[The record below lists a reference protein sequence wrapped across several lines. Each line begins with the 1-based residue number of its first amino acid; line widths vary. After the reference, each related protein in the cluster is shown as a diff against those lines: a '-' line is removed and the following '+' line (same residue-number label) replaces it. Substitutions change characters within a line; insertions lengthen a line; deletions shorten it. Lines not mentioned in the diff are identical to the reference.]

1 MGFLLTPLLLTTLLV
16 AVAVF
21 LLDALTAVVAHRT
34 LAALL
39 KLFLVLLGI
48 ELAVIG
54 LLIRVL
60 FFH

>member
-1 MGFLLTPLLLTTLLV
+1 MGFLLTPLLLATLLV

-21 LLDALTAVVAHRT
+21 FLDALTAVVANRT

-39 KLFLVLLGI
+39 KLFLVLLRI
-48 ELAVIG
+48 ELAVIR

-60 FFH
+60 LFH